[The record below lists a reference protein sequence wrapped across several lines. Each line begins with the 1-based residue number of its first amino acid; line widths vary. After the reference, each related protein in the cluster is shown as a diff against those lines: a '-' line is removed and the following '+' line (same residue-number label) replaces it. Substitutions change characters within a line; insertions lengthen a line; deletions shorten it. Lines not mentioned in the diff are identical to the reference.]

1 MTEGRM
7 MPKISNTDGN
17 PRPDAAMTALAK
29 LQQSGFGS
37 IVNMSTEWIE
47 TLSSMGA
54 EITTF
59 AAERIKE
66 DVQTQQKIMQ
76 CKNMTE
82 VQRVQAKFIQ
92 KALNQ
97 YQEETGKLIEM
108 STKAFAPKERGDK
121 T

>member
-1 MTEGRM
+1 
-7 MPKISNTDGN
+7 
-17 PRPDAAMTALAK
+17 
-29 LQQSGFGS
+29 
-37 IVNMSTEWIE
+37 
-47 TLSSMGA
+47 
-54 EITTF
+54 
-59 AAERIKE
+59 
-66 DVQTQQKIMQ
+66 
-76 CKNMTE
+76 MTE